1 MTSNPSMDAYLVK
14 TSLFLE
20 EQPVEQPAPITMS
33 PSTSAKP
40 FTSARPIGAL
50 APLTIPPART
60 VSTLPYQSVRACVRA
75 CISPAKCSVRA
86 VADLNQLPLGKGS
99 ITHGKEAE
107 VIDAG
112 LFLGRSFRV
121 GWGPG
126 GVLFHSGSA
135 SFSRASSSLS
145 SGSQSRPDRVQLGVV
160 HREHVFTSS
169 RSQGSYIFAAV
180 TTMCAALGWEQ
191 RD

>member
-1 MTSNPSMDAYLVK
+1 MDAYLVK

-20 EQPVEQPAPITMS
+20 EQPTEQPAPITMS

-60 VSTLPYQSVRACVRA
+60 VSTLPYQCVRGA
-75 CISPAKCSVRA
+75 CDISPAKCSVRA

-99 ITHGKEAE
+99 LTHGKEAE

-169 RSQGSYIFAAV
+169 RSQGSYIFA
-180 TTMCAALGWEQ
+180 Q
-191 RD
+191 RVQHSVGSRGADMAIYA